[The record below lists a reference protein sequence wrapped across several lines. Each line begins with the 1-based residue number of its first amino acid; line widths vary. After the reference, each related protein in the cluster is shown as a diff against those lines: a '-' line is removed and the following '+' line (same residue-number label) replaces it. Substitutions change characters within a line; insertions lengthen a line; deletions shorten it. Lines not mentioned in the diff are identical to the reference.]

1 MSFDQIFIFEMR
13 NVLFLRNGKYD
24 EDLTKVIRKGGS
36 AHFNLRWGVVA
47 SVEFLARNEP
57 LPTREKERER
67 GIGKRKEKSDPK
79 NSLKR
84 KLRRRSRTH
93 EKKKKR
99 VIFPGCDFE
108 ESANYTIYPLQ
119 KRPIMDKRERARRD
133 YGHKREERERET
145 RHRRE
150 TWKKKENLH
159 TTYIYTYI
167 YIHFLSSSLRPFSF
181 PLDRTANSFRIQR
194 HPPSLLPGRSSATQQ
209 TRRPRVRCTRSEGTE
224 EGKSRG
230 QARRL
235 DAHLPP
241 LPSIHLV
248 LPFPHS
254 RPPPPI
260 LPSSHP

>member
-167 YIHFLSSSLRPFSF
+167 YSLSLFLSSSFLV
-181 PLDRTANSFRIQR
+181 
-194 HPPSLLPGRSSATQQ
+194 PSR
-209 TRRPRVRCTRSEGTE
+209 
-224 EGKSRG
+224 
-230 QARRL
+230 
-235 DAHLPP
+235 
-241 LPSIHLV
+241 
-248 LPFPHS
+248 
-254 RPPPPI
+254 
-260 LPSSHP
+260 

>member
-79 NSLKR
+79 NSLER

-133 YGHKREERERET
+133 YGHKREERERDKTQEGNVEEE
-145 RHRRE
+145 RE
-150 TWKKKENLH
+150 PAHNLH
-159 TTYIYTYI
+159 IYIYSLSL
-167 YIHFLSSSLRPFSF
+167 FLSSSFLV
-181 PLDRTANSFRIQR
+181 
-194 HPPSLLPGRSSATQQ
+194 PSR
-209 TRRPRVRCTRSEGTE
+209 
-224 EGKSRG
+224 
-230 QARRL
+230 
-235 DAHLPP
+235 
-241 LPSIHLV
+241 
-248 LPFPHS
+248 
-254 RPPPPI
+254 
-260 LPSSHP
+260 

>member
-93 EKKKKR
+93 EKKKKASN
-99 VIFPGCDFE
+99 FP
-108 ESANYTIYPLQ
+108 
-119 KRPIMDKRERARRD
+119 
-133 YGHKREERERET
+133 
-145 RHRRE
+145 
-150 TWKKKENLH
+150 
-159 TTYIYTYI
+159 
-167 YIHFLSSSLRPFSF
+167 
-181 PLDRTANSFRIQR
+181 
-194 HPPSLLPGRSSATQQ
+194 
-209 TRRPRVRCTRSEGTE
+209 
-224 EGKSRG
+224 
-230 QARRL
+230 RL
-235 DAHLPP
+235 
-241 LPSIHLV
+241 
-248 LPFPHS
+248 
-254 RPPPPI
+254 
-260 LPSSHP
+260 